1 MSPPTS
7 GGVVSISSGSARHP
21 SDRTIAP
28 PGRRFGRFGLKR
40 TAERERS
47 LQIAEGPSRQ
57 EVRLRDGL
65 YRHALAL
72 ADAVVAGSVLLLMSL
87 IDGTTAFEPIVLV
100 AMPLIVIVNKVAGL
114 YERDELV
121 LNKTTLDEAP
131 ALLQLSGL
139 FALIVWLAHGRV
151 MELWLGPK
159 QVLALWGFTCLGL
172 IAARAVARR
181 LARRWSAPERCL
193 MIGEFDSV
201 ETVRA
206 KFRAGH
212 GVKAEVVASIRPDEC
227 SRLVMD
233 QPEALSALVRQQDV
247 HRLIIAPSGT
257 ANDVDMVEVVRSA
270 KAAGVRVSILPRL
283 FEVVGSSVEFDHLD
297 GLTMLGVRRFGLTR
311 SSRFVK
317 RVFDLVGSSFL
328 LIFAAPLLALI
339 AMAIKLDSRGPV
351 FFRQVRVGRD
361 GERFNMFKFRTM
373 GPDAEAQKDD
383 LRHLNE
389 ASGLF
394 KIADDPRITRVGGF
408 LRSSSIDELP
418 QLLNVWRGEMSL
430 VGPRPL
436 VIDEDSRVSGVYRS
450 RLHLTPGMTGHW
462 QILGSAR
469 IPMDEMVGIDYLY
482 IANWSLWTDLKIL
495 IRTIPHVLV
504 RGGM

>member
-1 MSPPTS
+1 
-7 GGVVSISSGSARHP
+7 VSISSESAQH
-21 SDRTIAP
+21 SGDRTIAP

-40 TAERERS
+40 SAERERS
-47 LQIAEGPSRQ
+47 LAIAEGTAKQ
-57 EVRLRDGL
+57 EVRLRDGQ
-65 YRHALAL
+65 YRRALAL
-72 ADAVVAGSVLLLMSL
+72 ADALVAGWVLLLMSL

-100 AMPLIVIVNKVAGL
+100 AMPLIVVVNKLAGL

-139 FALIVWLAHGRV
+139 FALIVWLAHTKV
-151 MELWLGPK
+151 MDVWLGPK
-159 QVLALWGFTCLGL
+159 QVLLLWGATCVGL
-172 IAARAVARR
+172 ILGRAAARR
-181 LARRWSAPERCL
+181 LARRLSAPERCL

-201 ETVRA
+201 ETVRE
-206 KFRAGH
+206 KFRAGR
-212 GVKAEVVASIRPDEC
+212 GVKAVVVASIRPDEC
-227 SRLVMD
+227 GRLVMA
-233 QPEALSALVRQQDV
+233 QPDALSKLVREQDV
-247 HRLIIAPSGT
+247 HRLIIAPGGT
-257 ANDVDMVEVVRSA
+257 NDVDMVEVVRSA

-297 GLTMLGVRRFGLTR
+297 GLTMLGVRRFGLNR
-311 SSRFVK
+311 SSRVVK
-317 RVFDLVGSSFL
+317 RIFDLVGSSL
-328 LIFAAPLLALI
+328 LLVFAAPLLALI
-339 AMAIKLDSRGPV
+339 AAAIRLDSRGPV
-351 FFRQVRVGRD
+351 FFRQVRVGRV
-361 GERFNMFKFRTM
+361 GERFEMFKFRTM
-373 GPDAEAQKDD
+373 APDAEAQKDD

-394 KIADDPRITRVGGF
+394 KIADDPRITRVGRF
-408 LRSSSIDELP
+408 LRSSSLDELP

-436 VIDEDSRVSGVYRS
+436 VVDEDSRVEGLHRS

-469 IPMDEMVGIDYLY
+469 IPMEEMVGIDYLY

-495 IRTIPHVLV
+495 LRTIPHVLV